1 MVLKQEKLL
10 DQAIFM
16 GHGSHKNSVCGQAG
30 LVLFSLLC
38 FVRRRECTE
47 GRDPVACDKGMSS
60 KRNAWRCR
68 LH

>member
-30 LVLFSLLC
+30 LVLFFCIVLC
-38 FVRRRECTE
+38 GE
-47 GRDPVACDKGMSS
+47 
-60 KRNAWRCR
+60 KRI
-68 LH
+68 H